1 MYAIFYT
8 YHIYVCLTLFIGWFV
23 LFVIKLSKI
32 ESAKNQLYLMGSNC
46 LVVLFSLF
54 SSVTFVSILAL
65 SRLGRYWAFFPF

>member
-1 MYAIFYT
+1 
-8 YHIYVCLTLFIGWFV
+8 LTLFIGWFV